1 MTPAATPAVVVLTE
15 RKASAD
21 AGRPLAA
28 TVAEAL
34 AAGATAILLREKDLP
49 PVDRRRLAESLRT
62 LTADAGAALLVAGD
76 ATLARAV
83 GADGVH
89 LAATDPWPD
98 PPAPPRA
105 QAGPSAGGDTAP
117 PWSGNGAS
125 LPVGRSCHT
134 VAELVAAAA
143 AGARW
148 ATFSPVFATASKPG
162 YGPALGLNGLAAG
175 CRAVP
180 GLAVLA
186 LGGLGPGRA
195 VGCVRAG
202 AAGVAV
208 MGAVMRAGDPAA
220 VVRSL
225 VDELAPLRSRP

>member
-1 MTPAATPAVVVLTE
+1 MAATPAVVVLTD
-15 RKASAD
+15 RKASAA

-28 TVAEAL
+28 TVADAL

-49 PVDRRRLAESLRT
+49 PQDRRRLAETVRT
-62 LTADAGAALLVAGD
+62 LTADTGAALLVAGD
-76 ATLARAV
+76 ATLARSV

-98 PPAPPRA
+98 PPPPRPR
-105 QAGPSAGGDTAP
+105 G
-117 PWSGNGAS
+117 
-125 LPVGRSCHT
+125 VGRSCHT

-148 ATFSPVFATASKPG
+148 ATYSPVFATDSKPG
-162 YGPALGLNGLAAG
+162 YGPALGLDGLAAG

-180 GLAVLA
+180 DLAVLA
-186 LGGLGPGRA
+186 LGGIGPGRA
-195 VGCVRAG
+195 CECVRAG

-208 MGAVMRAGDPAA
+208 MGAVMGAGDPAA

-225 VDELAPLRSRP
+225 VDELAPLRSGP